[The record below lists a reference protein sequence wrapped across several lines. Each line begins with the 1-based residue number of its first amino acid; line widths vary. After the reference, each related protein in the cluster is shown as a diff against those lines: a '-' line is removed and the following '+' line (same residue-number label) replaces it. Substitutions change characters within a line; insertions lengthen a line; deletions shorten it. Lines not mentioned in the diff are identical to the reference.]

1 MRNTAGPLYI
11 LHTLPGFDAIVR
23 EELKQLPEPATI
35 LEQVVHAGR
44 NGMSVV
50 AYDGHVSD
58 LLELRTVD
66 DVFLLVHKFTDLPPK
81 YSALKIVRDRLL
93 GLPAVGTAV
102 RMVRGLYPKRGGE
115 GKMRFRVIARQQG
128 EAPYRRVDLQEAVG
142 KGIGQRDDFRWRLAE
157 DGMEFWVTQHDSTVY
172 VALRISDETMRHRT
186 YKINHIEASLRPT
199 AAAAMV
205 LLTKPKPND
214 VFLDPMCGAG
224 TTLIERALM
233 MRYDQLIGGD
243 LSPDAVEQARA
254 NIGNKYKPIEIH
266 EWDARSLPIDEASV
280 NAVTVNL
287 PFGVQISTPEEN
299 RRLYPAVMK
308 ELKRVMVIGARAV
321 LLTSDMR
328 AINRSLERTSGMY
341 IDQQHQ
347 VVVLG
352 RRAQLIVVQK
362 R

>member
-1 MRNTAGPLYI
+1 
-11 LHTLPGFDAIVR
+11 
-23 EELKQLPEPATI
+23 
-35 LEQVVHAGR
+35 
-44 NGMSVV
+44 
-50 AYDGHVSD
+50 
-58 LLELRTVD
+58 
-66 DVFLLVHKFTDLPPK
+66 
-81 YSALKIVRDRLL
+81 
-93 GLPAVGTAV
+93 
-102 RMVRGLYPKRGGE
+102 
-115 GKMRFRVIARQQG
+115 VIARQQG

-157 DGMEFWVTQHDSTVY
+157 DGMEFWVTQHDSTVF